1 MTRRTPRS
9 TRTDTLFPYTT
20 LFRSHRDDRRLAIL
34 VDDDAQAIVE
44 REGFVRNVDRFDQ
57 VGGRRG
63 RRSLC
68 LGERGSGGDER
79 GRQGK
84 GDGETTETDHELP
97 QIKARR
103 RTPAQNRVPGGTV
116 SMV

>member
-1 MTRRTPRS
+1 MIRRPPSS
-9 TRTDTLFPYTT
+9 TRTDPLFPYTT
-20 LFRSHRDDRRLAIL
+20 LFRS
-34 VDDDAQAIVE
+34 

-84 GDGETTETDHELP
+84 GDGETTETDHEIP